1 MNINKLTLSSML
13 ISLGVILGSF
23 IYIPIGISKCFPIQ
37 HTVNVL
43 SAIMLGP
50 IYSTGIAF
58 MISLLRNILGTGSLL
73 AFPGSMVGALLAG
86 IMYKRF
92 KNKYLAM
99 AGEVFGTGIL
109 GAILAGYM
117 AKYVMG
123 RQVSGL
129 FFLYPFMISTMGG
142 CVVAFL
148 LLKVIKTDDKEKIA
162 SYK

>member
-1 MNINKLTLSSML
+1 MNINKLTLSSMF
-13 ISLGVILGSF
+13 ISLGVILGNF
-23 IYIPIGISKCFPIQ
+23 IYIPIGISKCFPVQ

-50 IYSTGIAF
+50 IYSMGIAF

-73 AFPGSMVGALLAG
+73 AFPGSMIGALLAG
-86 IMYKRF
+86 VMYKRF
-92 KNKYLAM
+92 KNKYLTIM
-99 AGEVFGTGIL
+99 GEVLGTGIL
-109 GAILAGYM
+109 GAMVAGYM

-123 RQVSGL
+123 RQVAGL
-129 FFLYPFMISTMGG
+129 FFVYPFMISTVGG

-148 LLKVIKTDDKEKIA
+148 LLKVIKIGDREKEA